1 MLRVKRQ
8 KPVFILVGNKCDN
21 TYEREVSKD
30 EGMALARSF
39 GCPFMETSAKTAHN
53 VELVFTNLVCALRTA
68 QQMAGGMPNPR
79 KPLEEK
85 KKQRKCVIL

>member
-1 MLRVKRQ
+1 
-8 KPVFILVGNKCDN
+8 
-21 TYEREVSKD
+21 
-30 EGMALARSF
+30 
-39 GCPFMETSAKTAHN
+39 METSAKTAHN